1 MSDIIRQ
8 YNIYVNSSQ
17 MTKQGKSSYS
27 IYLPRTI
34 TLNQIIPSEFKV
46 YIDRAQIPFSWSQFS
61 AIARN
66 IQCEF
71 TIVRGG
77 VSHDGSFS
85 VDEGNYN
92 ILSLASQFVLKLN
105 LECVTIAGHDP
116 ELNYNYSADTNHLS
130 FFIPSD
136 GTSTYLVIKN
146 APFSGLNVALG
157 FSEEWTVYDDAPFTE
172 STQDCCVSHSR
183 SLYMTSTS
191 LQQTQSWSA
200 ITTGFETNSILT
212 QIPIEREPLLFITH
226 KPNYPIK
233 TTLTNTA
240 ISEIQIGIRDEQLN
254 ELEDFKLSFSFHLV
268 IEETKIEPFLAIP
281 TTPTTNDT
289 TTQPPEGL
297 TPEEQER
304 QTKMLEEFK
313 QQQEEA
319 LQQLKEQQQK
329 RLDTY
334 VKKLQTKK

>member
-1 MSDIIRQ
+1 MSEIIRQ

-17 MTKQGKSSYS
+17 MVKQGKSSYT
-27 IYLPRTI
+27 IYLPGPL

-66 IQCEF
+66 VQCEF

-105 LECVTIAGHDP
+105 LECEAISGYNP
-116 ELNYNYSADTNHLS
+116 ELNFGYNSDNNLLR
-130 FFIPSD
+130 FFIQPD
-136 GTSTYLVIKN
+136 GTPTYIVIKN
-146 APFSGLNVALG
+146 APFFGLNLALG
-157 FSEEWTVYDDAPFTE
+157 FSASWTVYDDAPYTE

-183 SLYMTSTS
+183 SIYLTSTT

-200 ITTGFETNSILT
+200 LTSSFKTNSILT
-212 QIPIEREPLLFITH
+212 QIPIQREPLLFITH
-226 KPNYPIK
+226 TPSYPIR

-240 ISEIQIGIRDEQLN
+240 ISEIQIGLRDEQLN

-268 IEETKIEPFLAIP
+268 IEEVKIEPFLAIP
-281 TTPTTNDT
+281 VTPPTDGA
-289 TTQPPEGL
+289 TQPPEGL
-297 TPEEQER
+297 SPEEQER
-304 QTKMLEEFK
+304 QTKMLQDYK
-313 QQQEEA
+313 QDQEQA
-319 LQQLKEQQQK
+319 LQSLKEQQQK
-329 RLDTY
+329 RLDAY